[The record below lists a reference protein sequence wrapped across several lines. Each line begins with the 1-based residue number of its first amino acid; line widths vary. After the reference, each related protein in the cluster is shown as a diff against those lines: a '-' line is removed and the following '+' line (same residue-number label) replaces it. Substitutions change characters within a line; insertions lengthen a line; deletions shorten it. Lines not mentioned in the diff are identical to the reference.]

1 MTRKI
6 KQLLFTFVFSLT
18 IALTSLVGLA
28 SASEV
33 LPQYNDISVLRAHL
47 LTIDDLESRNEIAAE
62 LANRQRQFY
71 ADRAS
76 SFQGETITVTNLR
89 NWNQFT
95 ALFRVE
101 SIVKVLAAIVS
112 LIGAWFFFGGVLTEI
127 FKTISGIFLRILL
140 KVRDLLLKIPAPV
153 YEVAYCGVG
162 AYLMFF
168 SKGLTPNFFG
178 AAIFFLSLALLH
190 NKTWDSLFT
199 YSENNNVNFVAG
211 MCCIAYA
218 GAAWWSQ
225 STTLGVLACL
235 AFITFFGFQLI
246 AGPLTLIIGFD
257 SADKAGQGTFAAGC
271 LMIFGIV
278 LTQNYL
284 PSSIDVFQI
293 GALFAGTFVYFLGMV
308 ILSSKWLARENYW
321 IKNIITFASGPAL
334 IYVATSLELGA
345 VNAISGTFFVIFL
358 IDKYVEFCALWV
370 KDKIGFGAALL
381 GVGLLGFG
389 LIQVF
394 ESYPQYFIH
403 L

>member
-1 MTRKI
+1 M
-6 KQLLFTFVFSLT
+6 
-18 IALTSLVGLA
+18 
-28 SASEV
+28 
-33 LPQYNDISVLRAHL
+33 LRAHV
-47 LTIDDLESRNEIAAE
+47 LTIDDLESRNAIAAE
-62 LANRQRQFY
+62 LANHQRQFY

-95 ALFRVE
+95 AIFRVE
-101 SIVKVLAAIVS
+101 AIVKVLSVIVS
-112 LIGAWFFFGGVLTEI
+112 LIGALLFFGKILAEI
-127 FKTISGIFLRILL
+127 FKTISGIFLTILL
-140 KVRDLLLKIPAPV
+140 KVGDLLLKIPVPV
-153 YEVAYCGVG
+153 YEVVYCGMG

-178 AAIFFLSLALLH
+178 AAIFFLSLVFLH
-190 NKTWDSLFT
+190 KES
-199 YSENNNVNFVAG
+199 NVNFVAG

-225 STTLGVLACL
+225 SITLGVLACL

-257 SADKAGQGTFAAGC
+257 SADRAGQGTFAAGC

-293 GALFAGTFVYFLGMV
+293 GALFTGTFVYFLGMV

-321 IKNIITFASGPAL
+321 IKNIITFASGLAS
-334 IYVATSLELGA
+334 IWVATSLELGV

-358 IDKYVEFCALWV
+358 IDKYVEFCTVLV

-381 GVGLLGFG
+381 GAGLGGFG
-389 LIQVF
+389 LIQVV

-403 L
+403 F